1 MILRNTVKVV
11 VTAMM
16 TCCGLVSPMAQGEF
30 NHSQWDELLK
40 SHVVELGEGHATQID
55 YDGMLRERELLS
67 VYLEQVSQV
76 SSQSFEAWPQPEQ
89 LAFLINV
96 YNAATVELILT
107 EYPGLDSI
115 KDLGSLFRSPF
126 SRKFISLFDE
136 AVSLDHIEH
145 ELIRG
150 PDGFGDPRIHFAVNC
165 ASIGCPALSGEVY
178 SGANLEQQLEEATAM
193 FLGDSTRNRIEG
205 NILRVSKIFDWYE
218 EDFEQG
224 WRGTESVSEF
234 VALYAETIGL
244 SADITARLQGNGFRV
259 RYLRYDWNLNS
270 TSR

>member
-1 MILRNTVKVV
+1 MILRNTVKVIV
-11 VTAMM
+11 IAMM
-16 TCCGLVSPMAQGEF
+16 ACCGLVSLMAQGEF
-30 NHSQWDELLK
+30 DHSQWDGLLK

-55 YDGMLRERELLS
+55 YDGMLREREPLGI
-67 VYLEQVSQV
+67 YLEQVSQV
-76 SSQSFEAWPQPEQ
+76 SRQTFEDWSKTVQ

-107 EYPGLDSI
+107 EYPRLDSI

-126 SRKFISLFDE
+126 SRKFISLFGE
-136 AVSLDHIEH
+136 SVSLDHIEH

-150 PDGFGDPRIHFAVNC
+150 PNGYDDPRIHFAVNC
-165 ASIGCPALSGEVY
+165 ASIGCPALRGEVY
-178 SGANLEQQLEEATAM
+178 SGTNLDQQLEEATAM
-193 FLGDSTRNRIEG
+193 FLADSTRNRIEG
-205 NILRVSKIFDWYE
+205 NIVRVSKIFDWYE

-224 WRGTESVSEF
+224 WRGTETVSEF
-234 VALYAETIGL
+234 VALYADTLGL
-244 SADITARLQGNGFRV
+244 NADITTRLRGNEFRI

>member
-1 MILRNTVKVV
+1 MILGNTIKVV
-11 VTAMM
+11 VIAMM
-16 TCCGLVSPMAQGEF
+16 ACCGLVSPMAQGEF
-30 NHSQWDELLK
+30 DHSQWDDLLK

-55 YDGMLRERELLS
+55 YDGMLREREPLG

-76 SSQSFEAWPQPEQ
+76 SRQTFEVWPKIEQ

-107 EYPGLDSI
+107 EYPRLDSI

-126 SRKFISLFDE
+126 SRKSISLFGE
-136 AVSLDHIEH
+136 LMSLNHIEH

-150 PDGFGDPRIHFAVNC
+150 PNGFGDPRIHFAVNC
-165 ASIGCPALSGEVY
+165 ASIGCPALSVEVY
-178 SGANLEQQLEEATAM
+178 SRANLEQQLEKATAM
-193 FLGDSTRNRIEG
+193 FLADSTRNRIEG

-234 VALYAETIGL
+234 VALYADVLGL
-244 SADITARLQGNGFRV
+244 TSDITARLQGNEFRI

-270 TSR
+270 TNR